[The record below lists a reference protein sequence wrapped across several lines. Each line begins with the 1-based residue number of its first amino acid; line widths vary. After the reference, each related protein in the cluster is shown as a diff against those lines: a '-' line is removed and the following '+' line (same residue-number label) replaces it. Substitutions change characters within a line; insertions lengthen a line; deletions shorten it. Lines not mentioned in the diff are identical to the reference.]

1 MQTYNFSN
9 NYLTSSQTQ
18 RRNMKKTIPSQSG
31 DYKVIVGK
39 NPDIKISNGDIIL
52 KATGE
57 VFG

>member
-1 MQTYNFSN
+1 
-9 NYLTSSQTQ
+9 
-18 RRNMKKTIPSQSG
+18 MKKTILSQSG

-39 NPDIKISNGDIIL
+39 KPDIKISNGDIIL

>member
-1 MQTYNFSN
+1 
-9 NYLTSSQTQ
+9 
-18 RRNMKKTIPSQSG
+18 MKKTILSQSG

-57 VFG
+57 VFE